1 MNVDEY
7 RAKLEA
13 SVAAAKDSPTL
24 ERYRELLEIKE
35 WIELFYKMG
44 GVIAGGAAVCYMLNR
59 PSPDSDIDFFF
70 NNQDAY
76 EKANKIAPSLFN
88 ICYYESDKPYDS
100 FDLAISQCMLT
111 ANGEIIRSDLCQEAV
126 ETKINI
132 LIRDNVCDPFGT
144 FRRLNK
150 YSKRFGL
157 RNLSEDIDFIEKR
170 LYVR

>member
-7 RAKLEA
+7 RVKLEA
-13 SVAAAKDSPTL
+13 DVAAAKDSPIL
-24 ERYRELLEIKE
+24 EEYREILEIKE

-44 GVIAGGAAVCYMLNR
+44 GVIAGGAAVCYMLNQ

-70 NNQDAY
+70 NRQDAY
-76 EKANKIAPSLFN
+76 EKASQIAPSLFN
-88 ICYYESDKPYDS
+88 ICYYETEKPYDS

-111 ANGEIIRSDLCQEAV
+111 ASGEIIKSNLCQEAID
-126 ETKINI
+126 TKTNI
-132 LIRDNVCDPFGT
+132 LIKGNVYDPFGT
-144 FRRLNK
+144 YRRLNK

-157 RNLSEDIDFIEKR
+157 KNLTEDIDFVEKR